1 MLTLNKRF
9 LFIVIAVLSLLLI
22 PFIGI
27 QFTSEINWSVFDFI
41 VMGILLLITGLLIN
55 FALYKLKNPIFRIIA
70 VVTIILLF
78 ILLWIELAVGI
89 FNSPLSGS

>member
-27 QFTSEINWSVFDFI
+27 HFTSEINWSVFDFI